1 MAELNRIILSCLI
14 FLPVVGA
21 ILVALLPRKAARPAA
36 IVVALANFVLSL
48 HLVAHWGETVSG
60 NFHFVENREWM
71 PQLGLS
77 YHLGVDG
84 ISLFLV
90 LLSTFLTPL
99 VLLMARK
106 GLDGRGKQLAVL
118 LLLVEAASIGAFS
131 ALDTILFYIFFEATL
146 IPIYLMIV
154 GWGGA
159 ERSYA
164 ALKFFLYTM
173 AGSVLMWVALL
184 YLYFQQAASTRSF
197 DLGAMTAA
205 ANTLESSGTHLP
217 IILFV
222 AIAAAFAIKAPIF
235 PLHTWQPDAY
245 AEAPTSATVI
255 LAAVLSKLGIYGFL
269 RFAIP
274 FFPQTAAQL
283 APIFIALAIIG
294 IIYGALVAIAQ
305 TDMKRL
311 LAYSSLSHVSLI
323 ILGVFAALLA
333 GTQGGEI
340 ARSGAVI
347 QMLNHGLTTAALFL
361 LAGMLIERRGSRVL
375 ADFGGLAAPMPRF
388 TVLFWIAMFASIGLP
403 GLNGF
408 VGEYLILQGA
418 MFADFRIALLAAL
431 GVILSAI
438 YMLRMFR
445 RLMYGEITNEENR
458 NLRDAGRRETIVM
471 ALVLA
476 VIVWIGVMPR
486 PFLSFIGGDVNTATT
501 VAQTAPE
508 ILAQRR

>member
-1 MAELNRIILSCLI
+1 MPIL
-14 FLPVVGA
+14 GA
-21 ILVALLPRKAARPAA
+21 ILVSLLPRKAARPAA
-36 IVVALANFVLSL
+36 ILVALANFMLSL
-48 HLVAHWGETVSG
+48 HLVAHWGDAVKD

-84 ISLFLV
+84 VSLFLV

-106 GLDGRGKQLAVL
+106 GLNGRGKQLAVL

-146 IPIYLMIV
+146 IPVYLMIV
-154 GWGGA
+154 GWGDA

-184 YLYFQQAASTRSF
+184 FIYIFKQTGGRAQFRPRRDDRRRQLSGIGGRQSADSFCSSRLPPHSRSRRRFSRCTPGSPTPTPKSPTSGDGDSGGGACPNSASTDFCVSRFLFSRRPP
-197 DLGAMTAA
+197 
-205 ANTLESSGTHLP
+205 TH
-217 IILFV
+217 
-222 AIAAAFAIKAPIF
+222 
-235 PLHTWQPDAY
+235 
-245 AEAPTSATVI
+245 
-255 LAAVLSKLGIYGFL
+255 
-269 RFAIP
+269 
-274 FFPQTAAQL
+274 L

-305 TDMKRL
+305 TDLKRL

-333 GTQGGEI
+333 GTQGSEI

-418 MFADFRIALLAAL
+418 MFANFRIAFLAAT
-431 GVILSAI
+431 GRRFSARFI
-438 YMLRMFR
+438 CCECSVRQ
-445 RLMYGEITNEENR
+445 LMYRRNHASKKTA
-458 NLRDAGRRETIVM
+458 NLRRRRTPRNRRDGAGSGRHRLDRRDAAPVP
-471 ALVLA
+471 
-476 VIVWIGVMPR
+476 VIYR
-486 PFLSFIGGDVNTATT
+486 
-501 VAQTAPE
+501 
-508 ILAQRR
+508 QR